1 MKILSSFSVIVLVFL
16 TQSMLLAQNVSP
28 QFSELNGIEDE
39 QGNTHLFY
47 RIHSYQELDP
57 FGFFEDN
64 SVYHLNRSN
73 QIDTLFLNESGSNMM
88 GYFFQNDFKI
98 INFSPMHYINVG
110 TSCPMEC
117 SPFAYN
123 SNYGFIFENGSWGS
137 SYKIAFGQNPD
148 LIYYGLDAWDMDS
161 SITTLRSNDGGLNW
175 DTLSS
180 RKIFMSLNPYN
191 NKSSFYL
198 DILTQGVF
206 KSSDSGVTFQIVDT
220 TQTFINPD
228 SPEFYYDP
236 DQTHIYRKSI
246 KGGQQFQYYLS
257 VSDNNGE
264 PFSWSNKYSS
274 NNPISFSNDTSQTGA
289 VYLADGKK
297 IFFSSNYGSTFSLYK
312 ELNSKIVGIYK
323 KPNSDKLYAATKHN
337 IYEITNDSITIIKSL
352 PIPEELLAYYPL
364 SVGDYWIY
372 KVSDWSYPYYSE
384 DTFTKKVISKETLSN
399 NKEYFKIEE
408 KYHGS
413 SYSYFVYER
422 VDSVNGLVYRF
433 DNECTNPDSE
443 KVIDNFTAEVG
454 DSLLI
459 QRYTM
464 CWDSILTLFAT
475 EGSENIFNENRSYR
489 SFEYNWLMG
498 YTHKLVSGIGIHSVR
513 SGYDFGETNYTL
525 NGCVINDI
533 VYGDTTLTDVGNE
546 NNLTPTEF
554 NLEPNYPNP
563 FNPNTTIS
571 FQLRATRNVSL
582 KVFDILGN
590 EIETLINEE
599 MPAGSYEV
607 NFDASK
613 LSSGIY
619 FYTLYAG
626 DFIKTRKMILMK

>member
-39 QGNTHLFY
+39 QSNTHLFY

-123 SNYGFIFENGSWGS
+123 SKYGFIFENGSWGS

-148 LIYYGLDAWDMDS
+148 LIYYGIDAWDMDT

-180 RKIFMSLNPYN
+180 RKIFMSLNPYD

-206 KSSDSGVTFQIVDT
+206 KSSDSGVTFHIADT

-264 PFSWSNKYSS
+264 AFSWSNKYSS

-289 VYLADGKK
+289 VYLADGKR
-297 IFFSSNYGSTFSLYK
+297 IIRSIDYGNSFTPYK

-323 KPNSDKLYAATKHN
+323 KPSSDKLYAATKYK
-337 IYEITNDSITIIKSL
+337 IYEISNDSITVIKSL

-364 SVGDYWIY
+364 SIGNKWIY
-372 KVSDWSYPYYSE
+372 DYLFVDWNLGGNQDIFVRDVQSLEVKP
-384 DTFTKKVISKETLSN
+384 N
-399 NKEYFKIEE
+399 GKEYFKIRE
-408 KYHGS
+408 KYVQMGFES
-413 SYSYFVYER
+413 IVYER
-422 VDSVNGLVYRF
+422 VDTLEGKVFRYDENCPNSEQFIEDLVMDVNDTTFAARFGYCIEHAGTELSSELYFNKWEIEGNRRNYNYVEQVTADYFLATDIGLDYF
-433 DNECTNPDSE
+433 KLSDDNGDKT
-443 KVIDNFTAEVG
+443 FTLKG
-454 DSLLI
+454 ML
-459 QRYTM
+459 
-464 CWDSILTLFAT
+464 
-475 EGSENIFNENRSYR
+475 
-489 SFEYNWLMG
+489 
-498 YTHKLVSGIGIHSVR
+498 K
-513 SGYDFGETNYTL
+513 
-525 NGCVINDI
+525 NGI
-533 VYGDTTLTDVGNE
+533 VYGDTTLTDVINE
-546 NNLTPTEF
+546 NELPREF
-554 NLEPNYPNP
+554 SLQQNNPNP
-563 FNPNTTIS
+563 FNPSTTIS
-571 FQLRATRNVSL
+571 FQLPATRNVSL

-590 EIETLINEE
+590 EIENLINEE
-599 MPAGSYEV
+599 KPAGSYEV
-607 NFDASK
+607 KFDASK

-619 FYTLYAG
+619 FYTIYAG
-626 DFIKTRKMILMK
+626 DFIETRKMLLLK